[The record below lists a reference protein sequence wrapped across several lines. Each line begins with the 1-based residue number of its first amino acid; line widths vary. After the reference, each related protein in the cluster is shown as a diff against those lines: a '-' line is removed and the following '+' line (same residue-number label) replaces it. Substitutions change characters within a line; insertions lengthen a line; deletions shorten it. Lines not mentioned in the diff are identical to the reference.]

1 LSQAL
6 HHHYLNQHFLNTFAD
21 VLADSVRVHCGC
33 APTKRLLLWVN
44 LFVANEEFQLVARVA
59 DRSNFG
65 VAKEREPRV
74 AEQADWFATT
84 HWSVVRTAGD
94 PAPTVVQEALA
105 VQTKNATNYDR

>member
-1 LSQAL
+1 MGRSEPSEEIQTCRHSLL
-6 HHHYLNQHFLNTFAD
+6 VNQRQSIISILDGISATH
-21 VLADSVRVHCGC
+21 R
-33 APTKRLLLWVN
+33 VN

-105 VQTKNATNYDR
+105 VQTKNAPNYDR